1 MKVCHINNQSA
12 TAGQAA
18 APVANAALI
27 SIQDVATLLNC
38 SPRHVYRLVDTRRIP
53 QPVKLGALLRWVK
66 SEFEQWIVT
75 GCPDCRKGN
84 RR

>member
-1 MKVCHINNQSA
+1 MSQSNCTNSVSPRPVCS
-12 TAGQAA
+12 
-18 APVANAALI
+18 PPSLAALI
-27 SIQDVATLLNC
+27 SIHDVASMLGC

-66 SEFEQWIVT
+66 ADVEQWIAD
-75 GCPDCRKGN
+75 GCPHCR